1 MEREAIDMEKLKLC
15 FSTLPCMDYTAAQLK
30 ETCEQYGM
38 SGVEVRYSDNGFVY
52 SQDLNVV
59 DIGTSICL
67 LGYDKNRIM
76 EGKKIL
82 DEIAET
88 NIRAIRVF
96 LGNFAVYFTMAKK
109 EVDYSGIVRALQEL
123 ADYTEKEIWIET
135 HNEFARGRVLKMLL
149 EDVNRKNVKIIWDII
164 HPWEDGEKPSE
175 TIAHIGDKIA
185 HVHIKDGKRS
195 VNPLKHDLDYTVLGE
210 GELPIKEIITTL
222 VESGYTGY
230 FSLEWESLWRNEIQ
244 NCFDNVGDVLKMYR
258 NYLER
263 IL

>member
-1 MEREAIDMEKLKLC
+1 
-15 FSTLPCMDYTAAQLK
+15 
-30 ETCEQYGM
+30 
-38 SGVEVRYSDNGFVY
+38 
-52 SQDLNVV
+52 
-59 DIGTSICL
+59 
-67 LGYDKNRIM
+67 
-76 EGKKIL
+76 
-82 DEIAET
+82 
-88 NIRAIRVF
+88 
-96 LGNFAVYFTMAKK
+96 MAKK

-135 HNEFARGRVLKMLL
+135 HNEFATGRVLKMLL

-175 TIAHIGDKIA
+175 TIEYIGDKIA

-195 VNPLKHDLDYTVLGE
+195 ANPLKHDLDYTLLGE

-222 VESGYTGY
+222 VANGYTGY

-258 NYLER
+258 NYLEKINR
-263 IL
+263 ENEVR